1 MTSLKIWLGKK
12 FLRLK
17 SKLKLNINIERLNM
31 LKKFSFFRIWSTVFW
46 FNHTNIWKELIR
58 VDAPMNYATL
68 LLQTFI
74 QIVRPKLF
82 LCVKFFFQFWKE
94 NIIIIFLFFLL
105 QADICSMNGS
115 LAFLVALLHHKVAQI
130 VENGGGILRNISSF
144 IAISEDGE
152 TYR

>member
-1 MTSLKIWLGKK
+1 M
-12 FLRLK
+12 FC
-17 SKLKLNINIERLNM
+17 
-31 LKKFSFFRIWSTVFW
+31 

-82 LCVKFFFQFWKE
+82 LCVKFFFPVLKRKHYNNFPF
-94 NIIIIFLFFLL
+94 FLLL

>member
-82 LCVKFFFQFWKE
+82 LCVKFFFPVLKRKHYNNFP
-94 NIIIIFLFFLL
+94 FFPFTGRY
-105 QADICSMNGS
+105 M
-115 LAFLVALLHHKVAQI
+115 FY
-130 VENGGGILRNISSF
+130 ERISSIF
-144 IAISEDGE
+144 SGSVTSQSGSNRRKWRRHFAK
-152 TYR
+152 YF